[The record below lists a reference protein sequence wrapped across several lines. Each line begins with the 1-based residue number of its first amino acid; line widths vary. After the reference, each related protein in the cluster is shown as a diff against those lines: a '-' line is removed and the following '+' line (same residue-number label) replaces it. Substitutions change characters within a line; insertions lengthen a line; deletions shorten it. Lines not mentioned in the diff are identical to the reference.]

1 MSKQLIVPAG
11 VDATLFR
18 VAPLLMMSPA
28 LMSLAV
34 IPWSR
39 SLAARNINVGLLMIF
54 AFGSIN
60 VMAIMLGGWA
70 SRNKYAIIS
79 AARVVSQNVAY
90 EIPMLLVVI
99 TMIMVTGT
107 MNLSEIV
114 TQQAG
119 GFWHWNIFRVWIN
132 PLMPVTF
139 LIFFTC
145 MLAETNRAPFDMAE
159 AESELVAGAYTEY
172 SGMGFGVFFMA
183 EYANILLGC
192 ALATVL
198 FLGGWQSPFGT
209 CWRVAE
215 PPRHPDW
222 VFWFFLKMY
231 FLVFSVVWIRWT
243 FPRTQFYGLLNL
255 SWKILIPVSLVTLI
269 LSSAMIKL
277 FHSMK
282 NSLKEIATGFNS
294 LITGMRITIGQFFKP
309 TVTVQYPHES
319 LKMPERFRGHIE
331 LVRDPDDR
339 ESHLFR
345 LQAVRARLPERLH
358 HRRRRQAGRRQ
369 EEVRYPIH
377 PRLHQVQ
384 PLRLLCRSLPRR
396 RDPLLARVQPGQHE
410 QRGLHHGPLQA
421 PGR

>member
-1 MSKQLIVPAG
+1 MIQSFQHTLAGLWPEPLRLVLFLVGILSFVGLNAAYLVWVERKGAGRFQRRPGPTEVGYAGLLQPIADAAKLMSKQLIVPAG

-18 VAPLLMMSPA
+18 IAPLLMMSPV

-34 IPWSR
+34 IPWGQ
-39 SLAARNINVGLLMIF
+39 SLAARNLNVGLLMIF

-60 VMAIMLGGWA
+60 VMAIMLGGWS

-119 GFWHWNIFRVWIN
+119 AFWHWNFFRVWVN

-198 FLGGWQSPFGT
+198 FLGGWQSPIGHLLGDGQST
-209 CWRVAE
+209 LGILIG
-215 PPRHPDW
+215 
-222 VFWFFLKMY
+222 VFWFFVKMY

-269 LSSAMIKL
+269 LSSVMIKL
-277 FHSMK
+277 FH
-282 NSLKEIATGFNS
+282 
-294 LITGMRITIGQFFKP
+294 Q
-309 TVTVQYPHES
+309 
-319 LKMPERFRGHIE
+319 
-331 LVRDPDDR
+331 
-339 ESHLFR
+339 
-345 LQAVRARLPERLH
+345 
-358 HRRRRQAGRRQ
+358 
-369 EEVRYPIH
+369 
-377 PRLHQVQ
+377 
-384 PLRLLCRSLPRR
+384 
-396 RDPLLARVQPGQHE
+396 
-410 QRGLHHGPLQA
+410 
-421 PGR
+421 

>member
-1 MSKQLIVPAG
+1 MSFSAEPIRLLLFLVGIMAFVGLNAAYLVWVERKGAGRFQRRPGPTEVGYAGLLQPIADAVKLLSKQLIVPAG

-18 VAPLLMMSPA
+18 AAPLMVMAPA

-34 IPWSR
+34 IPFSQT
-39 SLAARNINVGLLMIF
+39 LAARNINVGLVMIF

-99 TMIMVTGT
+99 TMILVTGT
-107 MNLSEIV
+107 MDLNVIV
-114 TQQAG
+114 QQQAG
-119 GFWHWNIFRVWIN
+119 GFWHWNLFRVWVN

-192 ALATVL
+192 SLATVL
-198 FLGGWQSPFGT
+198 FLGGWQSPLGIL
-209 CWRVAE
+209 
-215 PPRHPDW
+215 PGL
-222 VFWFFLKMY
+222 FWFLVKLY
-231 FLVFSVVWIRWT
+231 FLVFSVVWVRWT

-269 LSSAMIKL
+269 LSGAMVKL
-277 FHSMK
+277 
-282 NSLKEIATGFNS
+282 I
-294 LITGMRITIGQFFKP
+294 P
-309 TVTVQYPHES
+309 T
-319 LKMPERFRGHIE
+319 
-331 LVRDPDDR
+331 
-339 ESHLFR
+339 
-345 LQAVRARLPERLH
+345 
-358 HRRRRQAGRRQ
+358 
-369 EEVRYPIH
+369 
-377 PRLHQVQ
+377 
-384 PLRLLCRSLPRR
+384 
-396 RDPLLARVQPGQHE
+396 
-410 QRGLHHGPLQA
+410 
-421 PGR
+421 